1 MDERRFDRLSSMFG
15 AATSR
20 RAGLTSVLAAL
31 LGGAATA
38 SAAGKRGAARGE
50 GRPRAEGPC
59 GDGSAKPNA
68 CTRNKQ
74 CCTGVCDREK
84 QRCRCVQIG
93 GACRQNRN
101 CCRSMTCTNGICSTP
116 GPVGPTC
123 TAATCAN
130 GCCDGSTC
138 VTATSVSA
146 CGTGGA
152 ACVTCSS
159 SALYCTAGTCSAGT
173 WDNQTTF
180 GTSGSGDSS
189 FTLPSGV
196 VLSPD
201 LLTLWVADSGNNRI
215 TVWTRTDKD
224 STTWSFNAKFGVT
237 CSCAS
242 NLSSPNGVAVS
253 ADGLTIWVTDT
264 GVGRIAVWTRTNTS
278 STNWIP
284 SASFGLNGSGDVNM
298 SAPKGV
304 FASEDTLTAWVADTG
319 NNRIVVWTRDNTA
332 ATTWN
337 YSTQFGSG
345 PASGDSNFN
354 TPSGVFISE
363 DMLTAW
369 VGDTLNNRI
378 SIWTRS
384 TTSSTTWTH
393 STSFGTNGSSADQ
406 FNAPKGVFVSANS
419 LTAWVADQ
427 SNNRISIWTQS

>member
-1 MDERRFDRLSSMFG
+1 
-15 AATSR
+15 
-20 RAGLTSVLAAL
+20 
-31 LGGAATA
+31 
-38 SAAGKRGAARGE
+38 
-50 GRPRAEGPC
+50 
-59 GDGSAKPNA
+59 
-68 CTRNKQ
+68 
-74 CCTGVCDREK
+74 
-84 QRCRCVQIG
+84 
-93 GACRQNRN
+93 
-101 CCRSMTCTNGICSTP
+101 
-116 GPVGPTC
+116 
-123 TAATCAN
+123 
-130 GCCDGSTC
+130 
-138 VTATSVSA
+138 
-146 CGTGGA
+146 
-152 ACVTCSS
+152 
-159 SALYCTAGTCSAGT
+159 
-173 WDNQTTF
+173 
-180 GTSGSGDSS
+180 
-189 FTLPSGV
+189 
-196 VLSPD
+196 
-201 LLTLWVADSGNNRI
+201 
-215 TVWTRTDKD
+215 
-224 STTWSFNAKFGVT
+224 
-237 CSCAS
+237 
-242 NLSSPNGVAVS
+242 
-253 ADGLTIWVTDT
+253 
-264 GVGRIAVWTRTNTS
+264 
-278 STNWIP
+278 
-284 SASFGLNGSGDVNM
+284 M